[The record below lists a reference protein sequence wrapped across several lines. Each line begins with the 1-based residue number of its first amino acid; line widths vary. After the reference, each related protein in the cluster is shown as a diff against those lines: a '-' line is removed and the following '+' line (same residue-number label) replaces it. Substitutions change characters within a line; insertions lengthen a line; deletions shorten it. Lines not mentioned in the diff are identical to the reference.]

1 MKRWLARHRP
11 RIPLDRSYGTVGLSP
26 PVTLAVLFLA
36 LIVVG
41 TLLLKLPFAA
51 THAIGWLDAVFTA
64 TSAVTVTGLTV
75 VDTGTA
81 FTTFGQVVILLLIQ
95 FGGLGIVTF
104 AVMVYL
110 LLGERVGLRQQV
122 MLYQDLNSTSLG
134 DVMRLVRVIVVV
146 VVVAE
151 LAGTVLLAVRWVPD
165 MGLAHGLWV
174 ALFHAVSAFN
184 NAGFSLWSDS
194 LARWAGDP
202 AINVVVPA
210 LFIVGGIGFSVIGD
224 LRHREPWRRRTIHTR
239 LMLLGTLVLIAWSVA
254 VTAAL
259 EWNNP
264 GTLGALHGWWP
275 RLQAAWFQG
284 VTTRTAGFSSVDI
297 SRLEPDTVL
306 TYMSLMFIGGG
317 STSTAGGIKVTSLVI
332 LLAATWSFLRRR
344 REVIVFGRSVR
355 QEDILRVLALVFIGL
370 LLLMIG
376 TFLLVLTQPLPF
388 LDLAFEATSAFGT
401 VGLSRG
407 VTTALDPFGRLVIM
421 ILMFVGRL
429 GPLALGFMLATP
441 SRSRLRYPSG
451 VVQLG

>member
-11 RIPLDRSYGTVGLSP
+11 NIALDRSYGTLGLSP
-26 PVTLAVLFLA
+26 PATLALVFLG
-36 LIVVG
+36 LIVLG
-41 TLLLKLPFAA
+41 TLLLELPFA
-51 THAIGWLDAVFTA
+51 TTRGVGWLEAAFTA

-75 VDTGTA
+75 VSTGSA
-81 FTTFGQVVILLLIQ
+81 FTGFGQAVILALIQ
-95 FGGLGIVTF
+95 LGGLGIVTF
-104 AVMVYL
+104 AVMVYV
-110 LLGERVGLRQQV
+110 LLGQRVGLRQQV

-134 DVMRLVRVIVVV
+134 DVMRLVRIIVVV
-146 VVVAE
+146 VLVAE
-151 LAGTVLLAVRWVPD
+151 LAGTAVLALRWGPD
-165 MGLAHGLWV
+165 LGWAYGLWA

-184 NAGFSLWSDS
+184 NAGFSLWDDS

-202 AINVVVPA
+202 TVNLVIPA
-210 LFIVGGIGFSVIGD
+210 LFILGGIGFSVIGD
-224 LRHREPWRRRTIHTR
+224 LRHRGPWRRRAIHTR
-239 LMLLGTLVLIAWSVA
+239 LMLLGTASLIVLSVA

-297 SRLEPDTVL
+297 AHLRPDTAFSYIV
-306 TYMSLMFIGGG
+306 LMFVGGG
-317 STSTAGGIKVTSLVI
+317 STSTAGGIKVTSLML
-332 LLAATWSFLRRR
+332 LLAVTWSFLRRR
-344 REVIVFGRSVR
+344 REVVVFGRSIR
-355 QEDILRVLALVFIGL
+355 QEDILRVLALAFIGVL
-370 LLLMIG
+370 LVLIG
-376 TFLLVLTQPLPF
+376 TFLLVLTQPEPF

-407 VTTALDPFGRLVIM
+407 VTAALDSFGRVVVM
-421 ILMFVGRL
+421 ALMFAGRL
-429 GPLALGFMLATP
+429 GPLALGYMLATP